1 VTHRRALCLDGPLA
15 GATVSFDAVDD
26 VAVLAS
32 PDGRPVSYRIGEL
45 LSTFPGYLHAAR
57 LVSPED

>member
-1 VTHRRALCLDGPLA
+1 MTHRRALCLDGPLA
-15 GATVSFDAVDD
+15 GATVSFEADQE

-45 LSTFPGYLHAAR
+45 LSTFPGHLHAAR
-57 LVSPED
+57 AVSSDG